1 MTITE
6 QAVEKGFITIAD
18 AGLLAGMS
26 VQGMRKKLKDIPKPI
41 YFVKLSNRYFVNPED
56 PLFKIMVPA
65 KKNNTL
71 SELDNINKSE
81 LQDDLNDLKIKS
93 VNAKLLQEV
102 QKWELNKYEL
112 EKKRVEL
119 QQQAGDIIETPL
131 AEFLFVGYLEKANRE
146 LLAMPKRII
155 REIGLII
162 KDGIYTKEDEK
173 KITDKT
179 MKVVAREIEV
189 ILRDVK
195 KQQKKDIKNWRENLG
210 IN

>member
-26 VQGMRKKLKDIPKPI
+26 VQGMRKKLKDIPKPV

>member
-1 MTITE
+1 
-6 QAVEKGFITIAD
+6 
-18 AGLLAGMS
+18 
-26 VQGMRKKLKDIPKPI
+26 
-41 YFVKLSNRYFVNPED
+41 
-56 PLFKIMVPA
+56 VPA